1 MAAAAAGPPKIRRLE
16 EHVVNRIAAGEI
28 IHRPSSALKEML
40 ENSLDAGAT
49 TINVLTKQGGLKLL
63 QIQDNG
69 HGIQPDDFGILCE
82 RFTTSKLEQFDD
94 LKKIATFG
102 FRGEALA
109 SITHVAHLTVT
120 SMTPGAPCAH
130 KAHFV
135 DGALAPL
142 KPGDSAAPKRCA
154 GLAGTQIAV
163 EDLFYNMPLRRKAL
177 RSPSD
182 EYHRIVDVMTKYAV
196 HFAGIS
202 FTCKKH
208 GEHAADMHTTVG
220 SSVTE
225 NIGALYGQRV
235 SRELLEFKVEE
246 EKIPKELSFACEGH
260 VSNVNFNMKKAV
272 LILFINNRLV
282 ESTDLKKAID
292 AVYAPYLPKG
302 SHPFVYLK
310 VRSKRPPLPHVPPVF
325 HELS

>member
-1 MAAAAAGPPKIRRLE
+1 MAAAAAAAPAAAARPPKIRRLE

-28 IHRPSSALKEML
+28 IHRPASALKEML

-82 RFTTSKLEQFDD
+82 RFTTSKLTQFDD

-109 SITHVAHLTVT
+109 SITHVAHMTVT

-135 DGALAPL
+135 DGVLAPA
-142 KPGDSAAPKRCA
+142 KPGQPAKPQRCA
-154 GLAGTQIAV
+154 GLVGTQIAV

-177 RSPSD
+177 RSASE
-182 EYHRIVDVMTKYAV
+182 EYNRIVDVMTKYAV
-196 HFAGIS
+196 HFSGIS

-208 GEHAADMHTTVG
+208 GEHSADLVRLQRSPTRLAPPEPCARRQHTTIG
-220 SSVTE
+220 SSVTD
-225 NIGALYGQRV
+225 NIGVLYGQRV
-235 SRELLEFKVEE
+235 ARELLPLTPEDISEGRPSGLQFE
-246 EKIPKELSFACEGH
+246 CEVRKPPSGRFCTGPSLRTA
-260 VSNVNFNMKKAV
+260 VS
-272 LILFINNRLV
+272 
-282 ESTDLKKAID
+282 
-292 AVYAPYLPKG
+292 
-302 SHPFVYLK
+302 
-310 VRSKRPPLPHVPPVF
+310 VPRGT
-325 HELS
+325 